1 MPVAPEPYVAPT
13 PEPKPRLQPFVGPKA
28 EAKPSMLYYPEGVA
42 DAERALREALAAAP
56 SPNEEWAFG
65 GGPGNRRTFAP
76 PTPVPAKQTEEQ
88 QQGVKDARTG
98 VDNAYR
104 YQRVQAIG
112 GPSGSPEIPKHLK
125 RQTKALTREEYSA
138 LSDEQRAAVDFN
150 TQLIEAVRTDR
161 RLQGKYS
168 LTPEAQ
174 SVLDKTI
181 EKMFGADGGSTQT
194 GKATAELLQSIGFQ
208 DPAADLDDFLQLN
221 AAIDADQ
228 LKQLAPGYGN
238 PHNLRKGVDVADP
251 EENALSQDRMG
262 LARALAQ
269 SSLFKRRDATP
280 EYFDQA
286 ISALANDQLD
296 PTAVLASIRSEMP
309 DDEMVDLV
317 KYLKAKVKA
326 KTPLGTDATLK
337 YRKPEAVLEILRA
350 ALERDKVGGG
360 GYAS

>member
-13 PEPKPRLQPFVGPKA
+13 PAPKPRLQPFVDPKA
-28 EAKPSMLYYPEGVA
+28 ETKPSTLYYPEGVA
-42 DAERALREALAAAP
+42 DAERVLREALSAP
-56 SPNEEWAFG
+56 ALDAQRTSLYGN
-65 GGPGNRRTFAP
+65 PGFSRHPGYLAQ
-76 PTPVPAKQTEEQ
+76 PAKRTEEAQ
-88 QQGVKDARTG
+88 QAVTDARTG

-125 RQTKALTREEYSA
+125 SQTKALTREEYSA

-150 TQLIEAVRTDR
+150 TQLIDAVRQDR
-161 RLQGKYS
+161 RLQGKYT

-174 SVLDKTI
+174 AVLDKTV

-208 DPAADLDDFLQLN
+208 DQAADLDDFLQLK
-221 AAIDADQ
+221 AAIDMNQ
-228 LKQLAPGYGN
+228 LKQLAPGFGN

-251 EENALSQDRMG
+251 VENTLGQDRMG

-269 SSLFKRRDATP
+269 ASLFKRRDATP

-286 ISALANDQLD
+286 LSALANDQLD
-296 PTAVLASIRSEMP
+296 PNAVLTSIRSEMP

-317 KYLKAKVKA
+317 EYLKAKVKA

-360 GYAS
+360 SYAS